1 MGNFL
6 GDAFGSMAGGGSSF
20 MGLDLFGT
28 DAASKANAANSKRYK
43 QALGIWDQ
51 LQGQQSNIYNQAQG
65 LLGQSLATI
74 RSGYGAAAN
83 SLAGSGTTA
92 KQGIL
97 AREKQSTASSQQS
110 LIDRGLYG
118 STTLDAAQ
126 RGISY
131 DASQQMSAVD
141 ETIGRMLSE
150 LQVGQAQAESGALR
164 GMASFQQQRYQTLA
178 DLLGGKV
185 NTITS
190 RQDVAAPGILQQIA
204 PLIQA
209 GAAFL

>member
-1 MGNFL
+1 MGGFFGGTSDFQKMS
-6 GDAFGSMAGGGSSF
+6 GDWA
-20 MGLDLFGT
+20 DVFGT
-28 DAASKANAANSKRYK
+28 GAAKAANAANYKRYK

-141 ETIGRMLSE
+141 ETIGRMMSE
-150 LQVGQAQAESGALR
+150 LQVGQTQAESGALK
-164 GMASFQQQRYQTLA
+164 GMAAFQQQRYQSLS
-178 DLLGGKV
+178 DMLGGKIG
-185 NTITS
+185 TITS
-190 RQDVAAPGILQQIA
+190 RQDVAGQSIASQIGPIIA
-204 PLIQA
+204 MMAML
-209 GAAFL
+209 